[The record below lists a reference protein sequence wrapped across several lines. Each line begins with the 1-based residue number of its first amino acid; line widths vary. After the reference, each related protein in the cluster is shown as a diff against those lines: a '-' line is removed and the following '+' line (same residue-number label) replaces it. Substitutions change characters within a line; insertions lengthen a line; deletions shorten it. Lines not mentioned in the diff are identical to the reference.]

1 MSLTAVT
8 CKMMEHVIHKQIM
21 IHVNRNNILVNFQ
34 YGFREKH
41 SCESQLIMTVESIQ
55 RYLNRNKQ
63 VDVLVLDFSKA
74 FDTVAHQRLLLK
86 LNHYGIRDKT
96 LGWIQTW
103 LANRKQRVVV
113 DGDKSEE
120 ASVTS
125 GVPQGTVLGPLMF
138 LLHINDIGDN
148 VSKGTYIKL
157 FADDCLLFRE
167 IDSLS
172 DAERLE
178 NDLQSLVKW
187 SKTWQMSFHVK
198 KCHTLKV
205 CKKKNPI
212 QFQYTMSNVQV
223 SEVDRHPYLVVELE
237 RNMSWSQHI
246 TDTANKASNTLG
258 FLRRNLSACSTQ
270 VKATAYKTLVRPKLE
285 YASSVWDPH
294 HKNKID
300 QLEKVQ
306 RKAARWAMNQ

>member
-1 MSLTAVT
+1 M
-8 CKMMEHVIHKQIM
+8 
-21 IHVNRNNILVNFQ
+21 
-34 YGFREKH
+34 
-41 SCESQLIMTVESIQ
+41 
-55 RYLNRNKQ
+55 
-63 VDVLVLDFSKA
+63 
-74 FDTVAHQRLLLK
+74 
-86 LNHYGIRDKT
+86 
-96 LGWIQTW
+96 
-103 LANRKQRVVV
+103 
-113 DGDKSEE
+113 
-120 ASVTS
+120 
-125 GVPQGTVLGPLMF
+125 
-138 LLHINDIGDN
+138 
-148 VSKGTYIKL
+148 SKGTYIKL

-187 SKTWQMSFHVK
+187 SKTWQMSFNVK

-223 SEVDRHPYLVVELE
+223 SEVDRHPYLGVELE
-237 RNMSWSQHI
+237 QNMSWSQHI

-270 VKATAYKTLVRPKLE
+270 VKATACKALVRPKLK
-285 YASSVWDPH
+285 YVSSVWDPH

-306 RKAARWAMNQ
+306 RKAARWVRNQYSWTASVSDFLRQLEWPPLHQRRPFAWLVIMFRIKNNDVSITLPSYVMIPTIRTTRSLSLGGMETHPDEHNM